1 LFIKNKELDAL
12 AGLLEALQGV
22 KKYQA
27 QAEPLAAFV
36 ARARAQRLDDNA
48 RNWERIKEK
57 RKARKD
63 YARSKPKPQA

>member
-1 LFIKNKELDAL
+1 MFIKNKELEAL
-12 AGLLEALQGV
+12 EALLEALDGV

-27 QAEPLAAFV
+27 KAQPLADFV

-48 RNWERIKEK
+48 RNWARIKEQ
-57 RKARKD
+57 RKTRKD